1 MKALIILIV
10 IMTSLLA
17 SENDKQTITGYLQ
30 QFGSEPFP
38 QLAVVTRDNERIFL
52 DLTTEQYEELQKKRK
67 EFIRI
72 KGKIHQKEFL
82 GEPHPYIS
90 PHCWKWIDKPED
102 W

>member
-1 MKALIILIV
+1 MMAAL
-10 IMTSLLA
+10 SP
-17 SENDKQTITGYLQ
+17 SENDKQTITGFLQ
-30 QFGSEPFP
+30 LYGSEPFP

-52 DLTTEQYEELQKKRK
+52 DLTTEQYEELQKDRK

-82 GEPHPYIS
+82 GKPHLYITPY
-90 PHCWKWIDKPED
+90 CWKWIEKPDD